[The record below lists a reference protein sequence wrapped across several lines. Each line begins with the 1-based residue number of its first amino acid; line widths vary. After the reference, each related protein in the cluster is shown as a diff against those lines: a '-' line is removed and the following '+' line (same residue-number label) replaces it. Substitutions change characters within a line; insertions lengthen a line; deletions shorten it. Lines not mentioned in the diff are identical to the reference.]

1 MKTQLTIANAFTM
14 SANKYP
20 DKEAVVFRK
29 EDKRFTY
36 KMLDERANR
45 LANTLLGLGL
55 KKGDRCAIFFNN
67 RAEWGDCYIG
77 MARAGIIPVPINFR
91 LTPPEVEYILNDST
105 AKALIFEEELAAVID
120 QVKPN
125 VKVEHYICLG
135 KSQGK
140 DLDYDTCLA
149 KASAGVPDVQVDE
162 DDIYFMP
169 YTSGTTGFPKG
180 ICVTNKDLVLHLLV
194 FMKEHGSLDR
204 RDRMLIIMPCFHS
217 NSSWFNLGLWMMG
230 GTSVIHHSGG
240 FNPEEILQ
248 VIDQEKTTYSSVVP
262 TMLVMILNQPEEV
275 KNKYDVSSLKRFLV
289 GSAPLMTKTKEDI
302 IKYFNG
308 AELLEGYGST
318 EMGCVTVLYPEDQLR
333 KKRSI
338 GMALTGK
345 EIRLLD
351 EKGNEVPQGE
361 VGELY
366 SRGWGGLVTTIW
378 NNPEATKEAFRG
390 EWISAGDMARVDEE
404 GYYYLEDRK
413 KDMIIT
419 GGENLYPTEVENVI
433 ATHPAVSEVVV
444 IGLPDEMWGEK
455 VHAVLTLKEGMTVT
469 EQELKDFAKPQ
480 LAGYKRPKSYDI
492 RAELPKS
499 ATGKIARRLIR
510 DLYK

>member
-1 MKTQLTIANAFTM
+1 
-14 SANKYP
+14 
-20 DKEAVVFRK
+20 RK

-36 KMLDERANR
+36 KMLDDRVNR

-67 RAEWGDCYIG
+67 RAEWGDCYMG
-77 MARAGIIPVPINFR
+77 MGRAGIIAVPINFR
-91 LTPPEVEYILNDST
+91 LTPPEVEYIVNDST
-105 AKALIFEEELAAVID
+105 PKAFIYEEELASVIE
-120 QVKPN
+120 QIKPN
-125 VKVEHYICLG
+125 VKVEHFICLG
-135 KSQGK
+135 KGQGS
-140 DLDYDTCLA
+140 DLDYDECLA
-149 KASAGVPDVQVDE
+149 KASAGVPDVQVNE

-180 ICVTNKDLVLHLLV
+180 VCVSNKDLVMHLLV
-194 FMKEHGSLDR
+194 FFKEHGQLDR
-204 RDRMLIIMPCFHS
+204 RDRMLVLMPLFHS
-217 NSSWFNLGLWMMG
+217 NSSWYTIGLLMVG
-230 GTSVIHHSGG
+230 GTAVIHHSGG
-240 FNPEEILQ
+240 FNPEEVLQ
-248 VIDQEKTTYSSVVP
+248 VIDEEKITYSSVVP
-262 TMLVMILNQPEEV
+262 TMLVMILNQPEEI
-275 KNKYDVSSLKRFLV
+275 KEKYNVSTLKRFIV
-289 GSAPLMTKTKEDI
+289 GSAPLHTKTKEDTI
-302 IKYFNG
+302 AYFKG
-308 AELLEGYGST
+308 AELFEGYGSSET
-318 EMGCVTVLYPEDQLR
+318 GCVTVLYSEDQLR

-338 GMALTGK
+338 GMAVTGK

-351 EKGNEVPQGE
+351 ENGKEVPQGE

-366 SRGWGGLVTTIW
+366 SRGWGVPVTKYW

-390 EWISAGDMARVDEE
+390 EWVSAGDMARVDEE
-404 GYYYLEDRK
+404 GFYFLEDRK

-419 GGENLYPTEVENVI
+419 GGENLYPTEVENII

-455 VHAVLTLKEGMTVT
+455 VHAVLTLKEGQKVS
-469 EQELKDFAKPQ
+469 EQELKDFVKPQ